1 MMILLAWVHLLA
13 AIVWIGGM
21 LFLSFI
27 LVPVFRRGTFGADR
41 RVLFQ
46 TLAGRFR
53 IAVWLSILILVA
65 TGPLLV
71 SSKTGT
77 MAEPEGW
84 RSVLNTKLW
93 LAAILIGL
101 TAVHD
106 FWLGPLVG
114 RLRKESSETPSS
126 ADRLLVGLSSWTAR
140 LSIILAIAVLFMAVA
155 LART

>member
-13 AIVWIGGM
+13 AVMWIGGM
-21 LFLSFI
+21 AFLS
-27 LVPVFRRGTFGADR
+27 LVLAPVIRRGSFGADR
-41 RVLFQ
+41 RLFFQ
-46 TLAGRFR
+46 TLARRFR
-53 IAVWLSILILVA
+53 IVVWVGIVLLIV

-77 MAEPEGW
+77 LVEPEGW
-84 RSVLNTKLW
+84 RSVLTIKLW
-93 LAAILIGL
+93 LVAFLIIL

-114 RLRKESSETPSS
+114 RLRQESSDDPST
-126 ADRLLVGLSSWTAR
+126 ADQLMVKVSSLIAR
-140 LSIILAIAVLFMAVA
+140 LNLVLAIAILFMSVA